1 MVNSRNN
8 RNSEISNSRGRP
20 RKDVRFPTAPIKA
33 TLPQDYTDTLGAIKR
48 RIQETRLRVVL
59 SGNSEMVMLYWDVGR
74 IIIDRQ
80 EQSGWGARV
89 IDRLSADLRD
99 AFPDTKGFSP
109 RNLKYMRTFSSAW
122 PKRKFVQ
129 EALAQIPWYHLHH
142 FKKAISDTIEALQTG
157 VHRLRDGTIFKRFPI
172 ISEISDAQMK
182 QSLKERII

>member
-1 MVNSRNN
+1 MVNN
-8 RNSEISNSRGRP
+8 RNSEIPKSRGR
-20 RKDVRFPTAPIKA
+20 RREDVRFPTAPVKA
-33 TLPQDYTDTLGAIKR
+33 TLPRDYANTLGAIKR

-89 IDRLSADLRD
+89 IDRLSADLRE

-129 EALAQIPWYHLHH
+129 EVLAQTHH
-142 FKKAISDTIEALQTG
+142 
-157 VHRLRDGTIFKRFPI
+157 RP
-172 ISEISDAQMK
+172 
-182 QSLKERII
+182 SLMQVKGEGGC